1 MKIRHCL
8 PAIAALLLAAC
19 STAPGGDT
27 NSFDPRA
34 EDRAA
39 IEHLL
44 WRYVRALDSFDADAY
59 AAVFT
64 EDGQF
69 GTGDGATVGREALHG
84 MVANLA
90 AGRDESSAPMHH
102 VIANSW
108 LEFIDEDNARF
119 HSYWMTVFGAAGD
132 APVRVAAVGR
142 GIDEL
147 VRTDEGWLIRLRDV
161 QPQD

>member
-1 MKIRHCL
+1 MKVQHLL
-8 PAIAALLLAAC
+8 PALVASLLAAC
-19 STAPGGDT
+19 SAAPEGDA
-27 NSFDPRA
+27 SGFDSRA

-39 IEHLL
+39 IENLL

-69 GTGDGATVGREALHG
+69 GTGDGATRGREALHK
-84 MVANLA
+84 MVADLA
-90 AGRDESSAPMHH
+90 AGRTEDSAPMHH

-119 HSYWMTVFGAAGD
+119 HSYWMTVFGASGET
-132 APVRVAAVGR
+132 PVRVAAVGR
-142 GIDEL
+142 GIDDL
-147 VRTDEGWLIRLRDV
+147 VRTDDGWLIQLRDV